1 MKSAGMGG
9 KSFGMEMGRFS
20 GSRNDGCI
28 GCIGIIV
35 IAVIVLFVIGKC
47 TGSCSFSTSKSS
59 TEVVNAADNS
69 DADSP
74 VNSNSESQEL
84 VAEPAVEVGGPEE
97 EETAAEEEETAA
109 EQPQAETEQATNPEE
124 SANVSEESSSQPTN
138 EEEQ

>member
-9 KSFGMEMGRFS
+9 KSFGMEMGRLS

-97 EETAAEEEETAA
+97 EETAAE
-109 EQPQAETEQATNPEE
+109 QPQAETEQATNPEE